1 MSYIGPHNCFID
13 CVPLY
18 HLLQDNEVNLM
29 KLLGIKIFIIQMLI
43 LSVVF
48 VIAMHLFAADT
59 LTELFLSDLLRPD
72 RKLREFEKCP
82 LALLDKYSSGNHVS
96 RKSRLIHWYY
106 EDQLKKLYCGFIV
119 ALNTVSQ
126 DSVERN
132 KEKAI
137 TATYKLLAGSPEQ
150 EAVSERALHKPVF
163 QNAVLLDIVYYLMYF

>member
-1 MSYIGPHNCFID
+1 MK
-13 CVPLY
+13 PLGS
-18 HLLQDNEVNLM
+18 
-29 KLLGIKIFIIQMLI
+29 KFFIILMPI
-43 LSVVF
+43 VSVVF
-48 VIAMHLFAADT
+48 VIVMYLFVADT

-106 EDQLKKLYCGFIV
+106 EDQLKKLYYSFTV
-119 ALNTVSQ
+119 ALNTAAQ

-137 TATYKLLAGSPEQ
+137 TAMYKLLAGSPEQ
-150 EAVSERALHKPVF
+150 EAVSVPALHKPIF
-163 QNAVLLDIVYYLMYF
+163 ETAVLLDIVHYLRHF